1 MPRCAIS
8 INGHNHPVTAVDAY
22 TNGNPT
28 NINDLNIDD
37 IPNLYA
43 FLRHLNIT
51 SKDLP
56 HVDKLMPIQQV
67 NLAIFD
73 CTVRLLD
80 TQNASIIP
88 TITSEL
94 RALEDLA
101 NRLGQDQD
109 LSTEQQAFI
118 TAIRSGGG
126 NGRYW
131 AWFMELKC
139 AVEVVELTV

>member
-1 MPRCAIS
+1 MRRCAIA
-8 INGHNHPVTAVDAY
+8 INGHNHPVAAVNAY
-22 TNGNPT
+22 VNGNPN

-43 FLRHLNIT
+43 FLWHLNII

-73 CTVRLLD
+73 CTVRLPD

-88 TITSEL
+88 TITIEL

-131 AWFMELKC
+131 ARFMEVKC
-139 AVEVVELTV
+139 AVAMVELGM